1 MAVSI
6 VPVRIGSKSIP
17 EKNIK
22 NFCGKPLIYWTLES
36 LQKSKNIDKIYVA
49 SDSKKIN
56 NVVDSFNLNKV
67 EIYNRDPQNSTDNAS
82 TESVL
87 MEVINNYSFNE
98 NEIIYLNQVTNPF
111 VKPNDIDNAFNYFTE
126 NKFDSLLTCS
136 ISKRFFWNED
146 GTPINY
152 DYNNRLRRQDFEGT
166 LIENGAFYISNV
178 KNILKHKNRLS
189 GKIGIF
195 KMSECSSYEIDDH
208 NDWVICEN
216 LFGKNIDKLNYDY
229 SNIRLV
235 ATDVDGVLTDSGM
248 YYNDE
253 GDFMKKFNTR
263 DGMAFQIIKEKNIL
277 SAIVTSEKTEIV
289 KKRSKKLNV
298 DFIGMGRFGESKLE
312 FIKKICNENNFGLH
326 QVAYIGDDINC
337 ISLLKN
343 VGFAACPKDAHPSV
357 QLINNIFKVPKNGGD
372 GAFRFFV
379 DYIISRCN

>member
-1 MAVSI
+1 MAISI

-49 SDSKKIN
+49 SDSEKIN
-56 NVVDSFNLNKV
+56 NVVDSFNLDKV

-87 MEVINNYSFNE
+87 IELINYYSFNE

-111 VKPNDIDNAFNYFTE
+111 VKPDDIDKAFNYFIE

-136 ISKRFFWNED
+136 ISKRFFWNKD

-178 KNILKHKNRLS
+178 KNILKYKNRLS

-195 KMSECSSYEIDDH
+195 EMSEYSSYEIDDY
-208 NDWVICEN
+208 NDWIICEN
-216 LFGKNIDKLNYDY
+216 LFGKNINQLSDDY
-229 SNIRLV
+229 SNIRLI

-263 DGMAFQIIKEKNIL
+263 DGMAFQIIKEKI
-277 SAIVTSEKTEIV
+277 
-289 KKRSKKLNV
+289 
-298 DFIGMGRFGESKLE
+298 
-312 FIKKICNENNFGLH
+312 
-326 QVAYIGDDINC
+326 Y
-337 ISLLKN
+337 
-343 VGFAACPKDAHPSV
+343 
-357 QLINNIFKVPKNGGD
+357 
-372 GAFRFFV
+372 
-379 DYIISRCN
+379 